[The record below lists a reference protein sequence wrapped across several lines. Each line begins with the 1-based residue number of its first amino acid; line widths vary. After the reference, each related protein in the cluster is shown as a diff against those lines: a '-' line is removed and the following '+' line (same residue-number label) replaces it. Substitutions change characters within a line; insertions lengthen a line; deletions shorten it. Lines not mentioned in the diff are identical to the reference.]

1 MRATPKAV
9 FTAMLALLLGAGPG
23 MGRADET
30 VSDDPVAAE
39 VPPPASSVGSD
50 PRPRLT
56 LDFST
61 NGWLTGGML
70 VGVGVAQLYSKE
82 LAPKACR
89 WCEPPQF
96 DRWARH
102 QLVWKDTKA
111 ATLYGNLLIVAV
123 PVAATLTLS
132 LMAHADGAG
141 FREGAEDIL
150 MMTEAVAISL
160 TLMQVAKFTVARTR
174 PDAWAGSGS
183 VTANSRMS
191 FFAGHSSTPF
201 AIAAAGTQLL
211 RMRGRSGWKWFAA
224 VSFVGAAATGLFRVS
239 SDNHWMTDVIAGAA
253 IGTAVG
259 FSVPLLVLHPAS
271 ERSAGVTLVPA
282 PGGLAL
288 VF

>member
-1 MRATPKAV
+1 MRTSPTAV
-9 FTAMLALLLGAGPG
+9 LTAMLALLVGAGPG

-30 VSDDPVAAE
+30 LADDPVATEA
-39 VPPPASSVGSD
+39 PPPAPAVRSGF
-50 PRPRLT
+50 RPRLT

-61 NGWLTGGML
+61 NAWLTGGML
-70 VGVGVAQLYSKE
+70 AAVGAAQLYSEK
-82 LAPKACR
+82 LAPSTCR
-89 WCEPPQF
+89 WCDPPQF
-96 DRWARH
+96 DRWARR

-123 PVAATLTLS
+123 PVAATLTLG
-132 LMAHADGAG
+132 LMAHADDAG
-141 FREGAEDIL
+141 FREGAEDVL

-160 TLMQVAKFTVARTR
+160 TLMQVAKFTVVRTR

-183 VTANSRMS
+183 TTANSRMS
-191 FFAGHSSTPF
+191 FFAGHASTPF

-224 VSFVGAAATGLFRVS
+224 VSFVGAAATGMFRVS

-259 FSVPLLVLHPAS
+259 FSVPLLVLHPAG